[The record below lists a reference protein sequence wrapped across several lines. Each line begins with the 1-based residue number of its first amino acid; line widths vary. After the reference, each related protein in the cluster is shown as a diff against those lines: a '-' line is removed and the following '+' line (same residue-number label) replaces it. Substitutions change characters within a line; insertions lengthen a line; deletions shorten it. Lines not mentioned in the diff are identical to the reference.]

1 MERKTDAPL
10 EVTVDAQAPLD
21 RRPLSSSW
29 SLNAWRQ
36 ERERVLADLQ
46 QERER
51 ALAEQHRKQNPR
63 SVLLQRLD
71 SIDRELAH
79 TRSTIVRASE
89 QQRQLSLE
97 RERVQDIL
105 DERAAAMAPRDCW
118 PGEDARIYNAAAE
131 AGICTPEQLAQLSDA
146 EILYL
151 PNLGR
156 KSLGEIR
163 QWQQEQ
169 GR

>member
-1 MERKTDAPL
+1 MKQDTDAPL

-21 RRPLSSSW
+21 RRPLAARW
-29 SLNAWRQ
+29 SLNEWRQ
-36 ERERVLADLQ
+36 ERARVLADL
-46 QERER
+46 
-51 ALAEQHRKQNPR
+51 HRKQNPR
-63 SVLLQRLD
+63 SVLLKRLD
-71 SIDRELAH
+71 GIDRSLARH
-79 TRSTIVRASE
+79 RADLAAGAE
-89 QQRQLSLE
+89 NLRLLSLE
-97 RERVQDIL
+97 RERVQAML

-131 AGICTPEQLAQLSDA
+131 AGICTPEQLAQLSDG

>member
-1 MERKTDAPL
+1 MKQDTDAPL
-10 EVTVDAQAPLD
+10 EVTVAAQAPLD

-29 SLNAWRQ
+29 SLNQWRQ
-36 ERERVLADLQ
+36 ERERVLADLRH
-46 QERER
+46 ERER
-51 ALAEQHRKQNPR
+51 VLADQQRKQNPR

-79 TRSTIVRASE
+79 ARSTIVRASE
-89 QQRQLSLE
+89 QQRLLNLE
-97 RERVQDIL
+97 RDRVQDIL
-105 DERAAAMAPRDCW
+105 NERDAAMAPRDCW

-156 KSLGEIR
+156 KSLREIR

>member
-1 MERKTDAPL
+1 MKQDTDAPF
-10 EVTVDAQAPLD
+10 EVTVDAQASLD
-21 RRPLSSSW
+21 RRPLADRW
-29 SLNAWRQ
+29 SLNEWRQ
-36 ERERVLADLQ
+36 ERERVLADQ
-46 QERER
+46 Q
-51 ALAEQHRKQNPR
+51 RKQNPR
-63 SVLLQRLD
+63 SVLLKRLD
-71 SIDRELAH
+71 GIDRSLARH
-79 TRSTIVRASE
+79 RAVMRVGAE
-89 QQRQLSLE
+89 NLRQLELE
-97 RERVQDIL
+97 RERVQAML

>member
-21 RRPLSSSW
+21 RRPLATSW
-29 SLNAWRQ
+29 SLNEWRQ
-36 ERERVLADLQ
+36 ERERVLAEQQ

-51 ALAEQHRKQNPR
+51 ALAEQHRRQNPR
-63 SVLLQRLD
+63 SVLLKRLD
-71 SIDRELAH
+71 SIERELAH
-79 TRSTIVRASE
+79 ARSTIVRASE

-105 DERAAAMAPRDCW
+105 DERAAAMAPRDRW

>member
-1 MERKTDAPL
+1 MKQDTDAPL

-21 RRPLSSSW
+21 RRPLVTRW
-29 SLNAWRQ
+29 SLNEWRQ

-46 QERER
+46 
-51 ALAEQHRKQNPR
+51 RKQNPR
-63 SVLLQRLD
+63 SVLLRRLD
-71 SIDRELAH
+71 DIYCKMDAAYDDINSGHDRLRVLMA
-79 TRSTIVRASE
+79 
-89 QQRQLSLE
+89 E
-97 RERVQDIL
+97 RDRVQDIL
-105 DERAAAMAPRDCW
+105 DERDAAMAPRDRW

>member
-10 EVTVDAQAPLD
+10 EVTVAAQAPLD

-29 SLNAWRQ
+29 SLNEWR
-36 ERERVLADLQ
+36 

-63 SVLLQRLD
+63 SVLLKRLD

-89 QQRQLSLE
+89 QQRLLSLE
-97 RERVQDIL
+97 RERVQNIL

-146 EILYL
+146 EILWM